1 MLFKLA
7 DHQRVARG
15 ELTVTYRLWKSP
27 HVKKGV
33 TYPSGFGGAYHIL
46 DVRTVRAEEI
56 TDKDARAAG
65 SSDRKALL
73 KLAGEHTRTKVTPKM
88 NLFRV
93 TLRYVNKAPA
103 RKKLDIDEVLERL
116 ARLDKAR
123 PWTEEALTLIERNP
137 RIVARELAEEAGMNT
152 LDFKINIRKLKA
164 LGLTTSHDVGYEL
177 TALGQS
183 VLGRMRS

>member
-27 HVKKGV
+27 HVKKGG

-46 DVRTVRAEEI
+46 DIRTVRAEEI

-73 KLAGEHTRTKVTPKM
+73 KLAGAHTGTKVTPKM
-88 NLFRV
+88 NLYRV
-93 TLRYVNKAPA
+93 TLRYVDREPE
-103 RKKLDIDEVLERL
+103 RKTLDVEEVLARL

-123 PWTEEALTLIERNP
+123 SWTEEALTLIERNP